1 MSTDTIARRLVEL
14 VRAGKFDQVYDE
26 LFADDAKN
34 IEMPETAEG
43 PLGNAIGL
51 TAMRKKSADWFAG
64 VEQMHSF
71 SCGDPIVAGN
81 WFALPM
87 KLDVTFKGQGRM
99 QMEEICLYR
108 VKDGKVVLEQF
119 FYDAG

>member
-1 MSTDTIARRLVEL
+1 MTTESIARRLVEL
-14 VRAGKFDQVYDE
+14 VRSAKFDQVYDE

-34 IEMPETAEG
+34 IEMPATADG
-43 PLGNAIGL
+43 PLGNADGL
-51 TAMRKKSADWFAG
+51 AAMRKKSADWFAA

-71 SCGDPIVAGN
+71 SAGDPIVAGN

-87 KLDVTFKGQGRM
+87 KLDVTFKGQGRT
-99 QMEEICLYR
+99 QMEEICVYG
-108 VKDGKVVLEQF
+108 VKNGKIVLEQF